1 MMTVSGLCQKAELKA
16 VVCPDP
22 DREIE
27 GAYCGDLLSWVM
39 GRAKS
44 GDAWITIMSNINI
57 LAVAT
62 LADVSCV
69 LLAEGVTP
77 DEELIKTAEQ
87 KGINILTSD
96 KTSFELAKL
105 VGALI

>member
-1 MMTVSGLCQKAELKA
+1 MMTVAELCKKAELRA
-16 VVCPDP
+16 IVLPEP
-22 DREIE
+22 EREIE

-44 GDAWITIMSNINI
+44 GDAWITIMSNLNI

-77 DEELIKTAEQ
+77 DDELVNTAKQ
-87 KGINILTSD
+87 KGINILLSE
-96 KTSFELAKL
+96 KPSFELANL
-105 VGALI
+105 VGNLI

>member
-1 MMTVSGLCQKAELKA
+1 MTVAELCKKAELRA
-16 VVCPDP
+16 IVLPEP
-22 DREIE
+22 EREIE

-44 GDAWITIMSNINI
+44 GDAWITIMSNLNI

-77 DEELIKTAEQ
+77 DDELVNTAKQ
-87 KGINILTSD
+87 KGINILLSE
-96 KTSFELAKL
+96 KPSFELANL
-105 VGALI
+105 VGNLI